1 MNILKNKT
9 FVIILSVLIVLGS
22 WFGIGVMKT
31 TKEANKVKAVYLN
44 GEDNDNISIANDLAV
59 RESCAQNLATLG
71 AKYLSSSETGSISS
85 INKLITE
92 MKKET
97 DLTELSKLNDQ
108 LTEEVGILTDKL
120 GEKELTSENKDSL
133 DEQLSIFTN
142 KGNTILYDNYNVYVQ
157 SYKKKTSDP
166 VFSFF
171 THFAPKV
178 EYFRSWKSS
187 Y

>member
-1 MNILKNKT
+1 MKLFQNKT
-9 FVIILSVLIVLGS
+9 LVIILSVLIVLGS

-31 TKEANKVKAVYLN
+31 TAAANKVKAIYLS
-44 GEDNDNISIANDLAV
+44 GEDNDNISISNDLAV

-71 AKYLSSSETGSISS
+71 AKYLSSSETGSIAS
-85 INKLITE
+85 INQLVTE
-92 MKKET
+92 MKNET

-120 GEKELTSENKDSL
+120 STKELTAENKESM

-166 VFSFF
+166 IFGLF
-171 THFAPKV
+171 TNFAPKV
-178 EYFRSWKSS
+178 EYFRS
-187 Y
+187 